1 MRSCRA
7 GPRCEA
13 CERAVAR
20 RRARRGIALVTVVGM
35 LALAAAL
42 IAGAF
47 ATATAASRAA
57 RTTRAAIVA
66 REAAR
71 RALGRAVAGW
81 GAMDDSLPIGAFALR
96 TSPDSAVAP
105 LDAAN
110 TRLRVQ
116 RLSRT
121 RFVIAVDVAVPA
133 AGPTLARRRMR
144 VLLERP
150 PSPDS
155 TTLLAPRPIMQ
166 WSVAELY

>member
-1 MRSCRA
+1 
-7 GPRCEA
+7 
-13 CERAVAR
+13 VAR
-20 RRARRGIALVTVVGM
+20 AKHRRARRGIALVSVLGM

-47 ATATAASRAA
+47 ATATAASRAS
-57 RTTRAAIVA
+57 RTTRAAIIA
-66 REAAR
+66 RESAR

-81 GAMDDSLPIGAFALR
+81 QAMDDSLPIGAFALR
-96 TSPDSAVAP
+96 TSPESSGVALDS
-105 LDAAN
+105 AN
-110 TRLRVQ
+110 TRIRVQ
-116 RLSRT
+116 RLSLT
-121 RFVIAVDVAVPA
+121 RFAIAVDVVVPA

-155 TTLLAPRPIMQ
+155 TTVLAPRPLVR

>member
-1 MRSCRA
+1 MPCW
-7 GPRCEA
+7 
-13 CERAVAR
+13 RAVAFSSAESR
-20 RRARRGIALVTVVGM
+20 VRERRARRGIALVSVLGM

-47 ATATAASRAA
+47 ATAMAASRAT
-57 RTTRAAIVA
+57 RVTRATVVA
-66 REAAR
+66 RESAR

-81 GAMDDSLPIGAFALR
+81 QPVDDSLPIGAFTLR
-96 TSPDSAVAP
+96 TSPESTGVRLDS
-105 LDAAN
+105 AN

-116 RLSRT
+116 RLSLA
-121 RFVIAVDVAVPA
+121 RFVVSVDVVVPA
-133 AGPTLARRRMR
+133 VGPTLARRRMR

-155 TTLLAPRPIMQ
+155 TTVLAPRPLMQ

>member
-1 MRSCRA
+1 
-7 GPRCEA
+7 
-13 CERAVAR
+13 
-20 RRARRGIALVTVVGM
+20 M

-42 IAGAF
+42 VAGAF
-47 ATATAASRAA
+47 ATATAASRAT

-66 REAAR
+66 REGAR

-81 GAMDDSLPIGAFALR
+81 MPMDDSLPIGAFVLR
-96 TSPDSAVAP
+96 TSPDSVVAP
-105 LDAAN
+105 LDSTN
-110 TRLRVQ
+110 TRIRVQ

-121 RFVIAVDVAVPA
+121 RYVVAVDVVVPA
-133 AGPTLARRRMR
+133 VGPTLARRRMR

-155 TTLLAPRPIMQ
+155 TTLLVPRPLTR